1 MRLSAAPF
9 QLARRTSS
17 PVPRAGASLPLGSAM
32 ARLTAVVER
41 MKLLAPTSA
50 LKRSS
55 SAARA
60 GAFPRCAPAT
70 GLPTVPAVRT
80 RRDVLAEQPTSSA
93 GSVAVVLTR
102 V

>member
-1 MRLSAAPF
+1 MRLSAVPF

-17 PVPRAGASLPLGSAM
+17 PVPRAGASLPRGSAM
-32 ARLTAVVER
+32 ARLTVVVER

-80 RRDVLAEQPTSSA
+80 RRDVLAEQLASSA